1 MSTVDNYLSVKQE
14 GYCFTYFPKDKSV
27 SQPVVEVSVEFLSG
41 KADSYGGIEKVIMDC
56 IGGHWLNKC

>member
-1 MSTVDNYLSVKQE
+1 MSTAESYLSVKQE
-14 GYCFTYFPKDKSV
+14 GYCFTYFPEDKCV

-41 KADSYGGIEKVIMDC
+41 KADSYGDIDKVIMDR